1 MAWSAFNI
9 TYTKNGGILDTS
21 GQSQWKWE
29 QKLISKRKINI
40 NLKILP
46 AVVLEWS
53 KLSYIQEE

>member
-1 MAWSAFNI
+1 MAESA
-9 TYTKNGGILDTS
+9 YTKNGGILDTS
-21 GQSQWKWE
+21 GQSQWKWG